1 MKRFEGKV
9 AVVSGG
15 ADGCGAAAAKRFA
28 EEGAKVAIL
37 DCNKV
42 KGKGRC
48 CMDQTIVAS
57 RPYP

>member
-37 DCNKV
+37 DCKAGNV
-42 KGKGRC
+42 RPAGR
-48 CMDQTIVAS
+48 
-57 RPYP
+57 RLR